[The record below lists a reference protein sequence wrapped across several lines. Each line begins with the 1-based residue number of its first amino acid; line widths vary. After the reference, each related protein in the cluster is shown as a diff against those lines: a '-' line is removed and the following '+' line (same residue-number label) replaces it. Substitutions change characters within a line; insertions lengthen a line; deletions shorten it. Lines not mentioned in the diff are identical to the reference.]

1 MNKVKKI
8 ISALL
13 IICMCAVMAFVNK
26 TDILAAGTARVS
38 IGSASGTVGDTV
50 SIDVSISASSGIG
63 GATIYVSY
71 DPSILALSGSSSN
84 SGTAMVSFMDESTAS
99 SQSKTIT
106 FRIIGAGTSSLNVIG
121 DSKVIDIDMQACS
134 ISKSSGSV
142 TASAPASYSSDNTL
156 SSLQISPGV
165 LSPAFS
171 PDVTTYTTSVG
182 ADCASLTVSAVPNDS
197 KATVSVSGK
206 RMDPGF
212 NTTTITVTAE
222 NGSKRTYT
230 IKTTKETNSASNE
243 NNQATGSDSSN
254 GSTDNNNDIP
264 DVQDPNSEAIQEPN
278 ITVDNAEYKIVS
290 ANDEHPLPDGYTP
303 TEYDYNGTKVSAGVG
318 IDTGVT
324 IVYLESTD
332 GKGESGYYV
341 YDSVRKTFSQ
351 FVEVSQ
357 PQFTYCILAID
368 EASMELPE
376 GYDVGRTVINGKEVD
391 ALLDRTGNYALF
403 YGVSSTGETGW
414 FRYNVNDGTIQG
426 YAGYNMADEQ
436 VINTNTK
443 TADSDKAFNTVSSY
457 IFVILAVLAVVI
469 IALIVVVI
477 ALSIK
482 LSKSKK
488 AFVGAMDGYEDEDID
503 EEDLDDMELEDDE
516 EDTIYRIVQEGIT
529 NAIRHGHASR
539 IFINF
544 KKVDIWLVIR
554 IRDNGI
560 GCKDIHK
567 GFGLTHMKERVDMLH
582 GTVTYSSNNG
592 FQVVAKLPIRWR
604 NEER

>member
-13 IICMCAVMAFVNK
+13 IICMCAGMAFVNK
-26 TDILAAGTARVS
+26 TDILAAGTARIS
-38 IGSASGTVGDTV
+38 IGSASGTVGSTV
-50 SIDVSISASSGIG
+50 SVDVSISASSGIG

-106 FRIIGAGTSSLNVIG
+106 FKIIGVGTSSLNVIG

-206 RMDPGF
+206 RMDPGL

-254 GSTDNNNDIP
+254 GSTDNNNGIP

-278 ITVDNAEYKIVS
+278 ITIDNAEYKIVS

-303 TEYDYNGTKVSAGVG
+303 TEYDYNGTKVSAGIG

-332 GKGESGYYV
+332 GKGENGYYV
-341 YDSVRKTFSQ
+341 YDSVRKTFSP

-357 PQFTYCILAID
+357 PQLTYCILVID
-368 EASMELPE
+368 EASMELPD

-443 TADSDKAFNTVSSY
+443 TADSDKAFNTVSDY

-516 EDTIYRIVQEGIT
+516 EDILYYDSEEDIDDE
-529 NAIRHGHASR
+529 AS
-539 IFINF
+539 
-544 KKVDIWLVIR
+544 D
-554 IRDNGI
+554 DASP
-560 GCKDIHK
+560 HQ
-567 GFGLTHMKERVDMLH
+567 
-582 GTVTYSSNNG
+582 SSAT
-592 FQVVAKLPIRWR
+592 QDLPEEY
-604 NEER
+604 NESEELELEEIDDK

>member
-38 IGSASGTVGDTV
+38 IGSASGMVGDTV

-106 FRIIGAGTSSLNVIG
+106 FKIIGAGTSSLNVIG

-254 GSTDNNNDIP
+254 GSTDNNNIP

-391 ALLDRTGNYALF
+391 AILDRTGNYALF

-503 EEDLDDMELEDDE
+503 EEDLDDMELEGDE
-516 EDTIYRIVQEGIT
+516 EDILYDDLEE
-529 NAIRHGHASR
+529 
-539 IFINF
+539 
-544 KKVDIWLVIR
+544 DIDEEVS
-554 IRDNGI
+554 DDAVPYQSSTT
-560 GCKDIHK
+560 KD
-567 GFGLTHMKERVDMLH
+567 
-582 GTVTYSSNNG
+582 
-592 FQVVAKLPIRWR
+592 LPEEY
-604 NEER
+604 NESEELELEEIDDK

>member
-1 MNKVKKI
+1 
-8 ISALL
+8 
-13 IICMCAVMAFVNK
+13 
-26 TDILAAGTARVS
+26 
-38 IGSASGTVGDTV
+38 
-50 SIDVSISASSGIG
+50 
-63 GATIYVSY
+63 
-71 DPSILALSGSSSN
+71 
-84 SGTAMVSFMDESTAS
+84 
-99 SQSKTIT
+99 
-106 FRIIGAGTSSLNVIG
+106 
-121 DSKVIDIDMQACS
+121 MQACS

-357 PQFTYCILAID
+357 PQYTYCILAID

-516 EDTIYRIVQEGIT
+516 EDILYDDLEE
-529 NAIRHGHASR
+529 
-539 IFINF
+539 
-544 KKVDIWLVIR
+544 DIDEEVS
-554 IRDNGI
+554 DDAVPYQSSTT
-560 GCKDIHK
+560 KD
-567 GFGLTHMKERVDMLH
+567 
-582 GTVTYSSNNG
+582 
-592 FQVVAKLPIRWR
+592 LPEEY
-604 NEER
+604 NESEELELEEIDDK

>member
-8 ISALL
+8 ISALF

-38 IGSASGTVGDTV
+38 IGSASGTIGDTV
-50 SIDVSISASSGIG
+50 SIDVLISASSGIG

-206 RMDPGF
+206 RLDPGF

-516 EDTIYRIVQEGIT
+516 EDILYDDLEE
-529 NAIRHGHASR
+529 
-539 IFINF
+539 
-544 KKVDIWLVIR
+544 DIDEEVS
-554 IRDNGI
+554 DDAVPYQSSTT
-560 GCKDIHK
+560 KD
-567 GFGLTHMKERVDMLH
+567 
-582 GTVTYSSNNG
+582 
-592 FQVVAKLPIRWR
+592 LPEEY
-604 NEER
+604 NESEELELEEIDDK

>member
-13 IICMCAVMAFVNK
+13 IICMCAGMTFVNK

-106 FRIIGAGTSSLNVIG
+106 FKIIGAGTSSLNVIG

-142 TASAPASYSSDNTL
+142 KASAPASYSSDNTL

-254 GSTDNNNDIP
+254 GSTDNNNNIP

-443 TADSDKAFNTVSSY
+443 TADSDKAFDTVSSY
-457 IFVILAVLAVVI
+457 IFVILAILAVVI

-516 EDTIYRIVQEGIT
+516 EDILYDDLEE
-529 NAIRHGHASR
+529 
-539 IFINF
+539 
-544 KKVDIWLVIR
+544 DIDEEVS
-554 IRDNGI
+554 DDAVPYQSSTT
-560 GCKDIHK
+560 KD
-567 GFGLTHMKERVDMLH
+567 
-582 GTVTYSSNNG
+582 
-592 FQVVAKLPIRWR
+592 LPEEY
-604 NEER
+604 NESEELELEEIDDK

>member
-38 IGSASGTVGDTV
+38 IGSASGTIGDTV

-376 GYDVGRTVINGKEVD
+376 GYDVGSTVINGKEVD

-516 EDTIYRIVQEGIT
+516 EDILYDDLEE
-529 NAIRHGHASR
+529 
-539 IFINF
+539 
-544 KKVDIWLVIR
+544 DIDEEVS
-554 IRDNGI
+554 DDAVPYQSSTT
-560 GCKDIHK
+560 KD
-567 GFGLTHMKERVDMLH
+567 
-582 GTVTYSSNNG
+582 
-592 FQVVAKLPIRWR
+592 LPEEY
-604 NEER
+604 NESEELELEEIDDK

>member
-13 IICMCAVMAFVNK
+13 IICMCAGMAFVNK

-106 FRIIGAGTSSLNVIG
+106 FKIIGAGTSSLNVIG

-142 TASAPASYSSDNTL
+142 KASAPASYSSDNTL

-254 GSTDNNNDIP
+254 GSTDNNNNIP

-457 IFVILAVLAVVI
+457 IFVILAILAVVI

-503 EEDLDDMELEDDE
+503 EEDLDNMELEDDE
-516 EDTIYRIVQEGIT
+516 EDILYDDLEE
-529 NAIRHGHASR
+529 
-539 IFINF
+539 
-544 KKVDIWLVIR
+544 DIDEEVS
-554 IRDNGI
+554 DDAVPYQSSTT
-560 GCKDIHK
+560 KD
-567 GFGLTHMKERVDMLH
+567 
-582 GTVTYSSNNG
+582 
-592 FQVVAKLPIRWR
+592 LP
-604 NEER
+604 EELELEEIDDK

>member
-1 MNKVKKI
+1 MKNIRKI
-8 ISALL
+8 AAVLMTLLLCVPFFNVTSA
-13 IICMCAVMAFVNK
+13 K
-26 TDILAAGTARVS
+26 AAGTARVS
-38 IGSASGTVGDTV
+38 IGSASGTVGETVSVMV
-50 SIDVSISASSGIG
+50 SIDASFEIG
-63 GATIYVSY
+63 AATIYVSY
-71 DPSILALSGSSSN
+71 DTSVLEPVSGSNTGTVTCNFLDSN
-84 SGTAMVSFMDESTAS
+84 ASS
-99 SQSKTIT
+99 SQSSSIS
-106 FRIIGAGTSSLNVIG
+106 FRIKAAGTSSLSVIG

-516 EDTIYRIVQEGIT
+516 EDILYDDLEE
-529 NAIRHGHASR
+529 
-539 IFINF
+539 
-544 KKVDIWLVIR
+544 DIDEEVS
-554 IRDNGI
+554 DDAVPYQSSTT
-560 GCKDIHK
+560 KD
-567 GFGLTHMKERVDMLH
+567 
-582 GTVTYSSNNG
+582 
-592 FQVVAKLPIRWR
+592 LPEEY
-604 NEER
+604 NESEELELEEIDDK

>member
-106 FRIIGAGTSSLNVIG
+106 FKIIGAGTSSLNVIG

-391 ALLDRTGNYALF
+391 ALLDRTGNYVLF

-443 TADSDKAFNTVSSY
+443 TADSDKAFNTVSDY

-516 EDTIYRIVQEGIT
+516 EDILYDDLEE
-529 NAIRHGHASR
+529 
-539 IFINF
+539 
-544 KKVDIWLVIR
+544 DIDEEVS
-554 IRDNGI
+554 DDAVPYQSSTT
-560 GCKDIHK
+560 KD
-567 GFGLTHMKERVDMLH
+567 
-582 GTVTYSSNNG
+582 
-592 FQVVAKLPIRWR
+592 LPEEY
-604 NEER
+604 NESEELELEEIDDK

>member
-38 IGSASGTVGDTV
+38 IGSASGTIGDTV

-106 FRIIGAGTSSLNVIG
+106 FKIIGAGTSSLNVIG

-142 TASAPASYSSDNTL
+142 KASAPASYSSDNTL

-516 EDTIYRIVQEGIT
+516 EDILYDDLEE
-529 NAIRHGHASR
+529 
-539 IFINF
+539 
-544 KKVDIWLVIR
+544 DIDEEVS
-554 IRDNGI
+554 DDAVPYQSSTT
-560 GCKDIHK
+560 KD
-567 GFGLTHMKERVDMLH
+567 
-582 GTVTYSSNNG
+582 
-592 FQVVAKLPIRWR
+592 LPEEY
-604 NEER
+604 NESEELELEEIDDK

>member
-106 FRIIGAGTSSLNVIG
+106 FKIIGAGTSSLNVIG

-134 ISKSSGSV
+134 ISKSLGSV

-254 GSTDNNNDIP
+254 GSTDNNNIP

-341 YDSVRKTFSQ
+341 YDSVRKTFSP

-516 EDTIYRIVQEGIT
+516 EDILYD
-529 NAIRHGHASR
+529 ASEE
-539 IFINF
+539 
-544 KKVDIWLVIR
+544 DIDEEVS
-554 IRDNGI
+554 DDAVPYQSSTT
-560 GCKDIHK
+560 KD
-567 GFGLTHMKERVDMLH
+567 
-582 GTVTYSSNNG
+582 
-592 FQVVAKLPIRWR
+592 LPEEY
-604 NEER
+604 NESEELELEEIDDK

>member
-38 IGSASGTVGDTV
+38 IGSASGTVGNTV

-106 FRIIGAGTSSLNVIG
+106 FKIIGAGTSSLNVIG

-134 ISKSSGSV
+134 ISKSSGLV

-254 GSTDNNNDIP
+254 GSTDNNNIP

-516 EDTIYRIVQEGIT
+516 EDILYD
-529 NAIRHGHASR
+529 ASEE
-539 IFINF
+539 
-544 KKVDIWLVIR
+544 DIDEEVS
-554 IRDNGI
+554 DDAVPYQSSTT
-560 GCKDIHK
+560 KD
-567 GFGLTHMKERVDMLH
+567 
-582 GTVTYSSNNG
+582 
-592 FQVVAKLPIRWR
+592 LPEEY
-604 NEER
+604 NESEELELEEIDDK

>member
-106 FRIIGAGTSSLNVIG
+106 FKIIGAGTSSLNVIG

-469 IALIVVVI
+469 IALIVIVI

-503 EEDLDDMELEDDE
+503 EEDLDDMELEGDE
-516 EDTIYRIVQEGIT
+516 EDILYDDLEE
-529 NAIRHGHASR
+529 
-539 IFINF
+539 
-544 KKVDIWLVIR
+544 DIDEEVS
-554 IRDNGI
+554 DDAVPYQSSTT
-560 GCKDIHK
+560 KD
-567 GFGLTHMKERVDMLH
+567 
-582 GTVTYSSNNG
+582 
-592 FQVVAKLPIRWR
+592 LPEEY
-604 NEER
+604 NESEELELEEIDDK

>member
-26 TDILAAGTARVS
+26 TDILAAGTAR
-38 IGSASGTVGDTV
+38 GTVGDTV

-106 FRIIGAGTSSLNVIG
+106 FKIIGAGTSSLNVIG

-503 EEDLDDMELEDDE
+503 EEDLDDMELEGDE
-516 EDTIYRIVQEGIT
+516 EDILYDDLEE
-529 NAIRHGHASR
+529 
-539 IFINF
+539 
-544 KKVDIWLVIR
+544 DIDEEVS
-554 IRDNGI
+554 DDAVPYQSSTT
-560 GCKDIHK
+560 KD
-567 GFGLTHMKERVDMLH
+567 
-582 GTVTYSSNNG
+582 
-592 FQVVAKLPIRWR
+592 LPEEY
-604 NEER
+604 NESEELELEEIDDK

>member
-38 IGSASGTVGDTV
+38 IGSASGTIGDTV

-503 EEDLDDMELEDDE
+503 EEDLDDMELEGDE
-516 EDTIYRIVQEGIT
+516 EDILYDDLEE
-529 NAIRHGHASR
+529 
-539 IFINF
+539 
-544 KKVDIWLVIR
+544 DIDEEVS
-554 IRDNGI
+554 DDAVPYQSSTT
-560 GCKDIHK
+560 KD
-567 GFGLTHMKERVDMLH
+567 
-582 GTVTYSSNNG
+582 
-592 FQVVAKLPIRWR
+592 LPEEY
-604 NEER
+604 NESEELELEEIDDK

>member
-106 FRIIGAGTSSLNVIG
+106 FKIIGAGTSSLNVIG
-121 DSKVIDIDMQACS
+121 DSKVIDIDMQGCS

-254 GSTDNNNDIP
+254 GSTDNNNIP

-516 EDTIYRIVQEGIT
+516 EDILYDDLEE
-529 NAIRHGHASR
+529 
-539 IFINF
+539 
-544 KKVDIWLVIR
+544 DIDEEVS
-554 IRDNGI
+554 DDAVPYQSSTT
-560 GCKDIHK
+560 KD
-567 GFGLTHMKERVDMLH
+567 
-582 GTVTYSSNNG
+582 
-592 FQVVAKLPIRWR
+592 LPEEY
-604 NEER
+604 NESEELELEEIDDK

>member
-38 IGSASGTVGDTV
+38 IGSASGMVGDTV

-106 FRIIGAGTSSLNVIG
+106 FKIIGAGTSSLNVIG

-206 RMDPGF
+206 RMDSGF

-254 GSTDNNNDIP
+254 GSTDNNNIP

-503 EEDLDDMELEDDE
+503 EEDLDDMELEGDE
-516 EDTIYRIVQEGIT
+516 EDILYDDLEE
-529 NAIRHGHASR
+529 
-539 IFINF
+539 
-544 KKVDIWLVIR
+544 DIDEEVS
-554 IRDNGI
+554 DDAVPYQSSTT
-560 GCKDIHK
+560 KD
-567 GFGLTHMKERVDMLH
+567 
-582 GTVTYSSNNG
+582 
-592 FQVVAKLPIRWR
+592 LPEEY
-604 NEER
+604 NESEELELEEIDDK

>member
-38 IGSASGTVGDTV
+38 IGSASGMVGDTV

-106 FRIIGAGTSSLNVIG
+106 FKIIGAGTSSLNVIG

-254 GSTDNNNDIP
+254 GSTDNNNIP

-357 PQFTYCILAID
+357 PQYTYCILAID

-391 ALLDRTGNYALF
+391 ALLDRTGNYVLF

-443 TADSDKAFNTVSSY
+443 TADSDKAFNTVSDY

-516 EDTIYRIVQEGIT
+516 EDILYDDLEE
-529 NAIRHGHASR
+529 
-539 IFINF
+539 
-544 KKVDIWLVIR
+544 DIDEEVSDDAVPYQLSTT
-554 IRDNGI
+554 
-560 GCKDIHK
+560 KD
-567 GFGLTHMKERVDMLH
+567 
-582 GTVTYSSNNG
+582 
-592 FQVVAKLPIRWR
+592 LPEEY
-604 NEER
+604 NESEELELEEIDDK

>member
-106 FRIIGAGTSSLNVIG
+106 FKIIGAGTSSLNVIG

-254 GSTDNNNDIP
+254 GSTDNNNIP

-278 ITVDNAEYKIVS
+278 ITVDNTEYKIVS

-516 EDTIYRIVQEGIT
+516 EDILYYDSEEDIDDE
-529 NAIRHGHASR
+529 AS
-539 IFINF
+539 
-544 KKVDIWLVIR
+544 D
-554 IRDNGI
+554 DASP
-560 GCKDIHK
+560 HQ
-567 GFGLTHMKERVDMLH
+567 
-582 GTVTYSSNNG
+582 SSAT
-592 FQVVAKLPIRWR
+592 QDLPEEY
-604 NEER
+604 NESEELELEEIDDK

>member
-106 FRIIGAGTSSLNVIG
+106 FKIIGAGTSSLNVIG

-254 GSTDNNNDIP
+254 GSTDNNNIP

-482 LSKSKK
+482 LSKRKK
-488 AFVGAMDGYEDEDID
+488 AFVGALDGYEDEDID
-503 EEDLDDMELEDDE
+503 EEDLDDMEIEDDE
-516 EDTIYRIVQEGIT
+516 EDILYDDLEE
-529 NAIRHGHASR
+529 
-539 IFINF
+539 
-544 KKVDIWLVIR
+544 DIDEEVS
-554 IRDNGI
+554 DDAVPYQSSTT
-560 GCKDIHK
+560 KD
-567 GFGLTHMKERVDMLH
+567 
-582 GTVTYSSNNG
+582 
-592 FQVVAKLPIRWR
+592 LPEEY
-604 NEER
+604 NESEELELEEIDDK

>member
-106 FRIIGAGTSSLNVIG
+106 FKIIGAGTSSLNVIG

-443 TADSDKAFNTVSSY
+443 TADSDKAFNTVKTKICPHCQKEFVPTSNRQ
-457 IFVILAVLAVVI
+457 IFCSKDCCYQARQDKTKADREAEKGNHYYRQRVCAVCGSTYWPAH
-469 IALIVVVI
+469 
-477 ALSIK
+477 SQQK
-482 LSKSKK
+482 FCSEECQKQNHNEKSLEFYHKK
-488 AFVGAMDGYEDEDID
+488 QKEKSE
-503 EEDLDDMELEDDE
+503 
-516 EDTIYRIVQEGIT
+516 
-529 NAIRHGHASR
+529 
-539 IFINF
+539 
-544 KKVDIWLVIR
+544 
-554 IRDNGI
+554 
-560 GCKDIHK
+560 CKD
-567 GFGLTHMKERVDMLH
+567 LLQTKELV
-582 GTVTYSSNNG
+582 SSTNSSEIITIP
-592 FQVVAKLPIRWR
+592 A
-604 NEER
+604 

>member
-38 IGSASGTVGDTV
+38 IGSASGTVGDIV

-71 DPSILALSGSSSN
+71 DPSILALSGSSSD

-106 FRIIGAGTSSLNVIG
+106 FKIIGAGTSSLNVIG

-469 IALIVVVI
+469 IALIVIVI

-516 EDTIYRIVQEGIT
+516 EDILYDDLEE
-529 NAIRHGHASR
+529 
-539 IFINF
+539 
-544 KKVDIWLVIR
+544 DIDEEVS
-554 IRDNGI
+554 DDAVPYQSSTT
-560 GCKDIHK
+560 KD
-567 GFGLTHMKERVDMLH
+567 
-582 GTVTYSSNNG
+582 
-592 FQVVAKLPIRWR
+592 LPEEY
-604 NEER
+604 NESEELELEEIDDK

>member
-106 FRIIGAGTSSLNVIG
+106 FKIIGAGTSSLNVIG

-254 GSTDNNNDIP
+254 GSTDNNNGIP

-278 ITVDNAEYKIVS
+278 ITIDKAEYKIVS

-303 TEYDYNGTKVSAGVG
+303 TEYDYNGTKVSAGIG

-341 YDSVRKTFSQ
+341 YDSVRKTFSP

-391 ALLDRTGNYALF
+391 ALFDRTGNYALF

-443 TADSDKAFNTVSSY
+443 TADSDKAFNTVSDY

-516 EDTIYRIVQEGIT
+516 EDILYDDLEE
-529 NAIRHGHASR
+529 
-539 IFINF
+539 
-544 KKVDIWLVIR
+544 DIDEEVS
-554 IRDNGI
+554 DDAVPYQSSTT
-560 GCKDIHK
+560 KD
-567 GFGLTHMKERVDMLH
+567 
-582 GTVTYSSNNG
+582 
-592 FQVVAKLPIRWR
+592 LPEEY
-604 NEER
+604 NESEELELEEIDDK

>member
-106 FRIIGAGTSSLNVIG
+106 FKIIGAGTSSLNVIG

-516 EDTIYRIVQEGIT
+516 EDILYDDLEE
-529 NAIRHGHASR
+529 
-539 IFINF
+539 
-544 KKVDIWLVIR
+544 DI
-554 IRDNGI
+554 D
-560 GCKDIHK
+560 
-567 GFGLTHMKERVDMLH
+567 
-582 GTVTYSSNNG
+582 
-592 FQVVAKLPIRWR
+592 
-604 NEER
+604 EEVS

>member
-503 EEDLDDMELEDDE
+503 EEDLDDMELEGDE
-516 EDTIYRIVQEGIT
+516 EDILYDDLEE
-529 NAIRHGHASR
+529 
-539 IFINF
+539 
-544 KKVDIWLVIR
+544 DIDEEVS
-554 IRDNGI
+554 DDAVPYQSSTT
-560 GCKDIHK
+560 KD
-567 GFGLTHMKERVDMLH
+567 
-582 GTVTYSSNNG
+582 
-592 FQVVAKLPIRWR
+592 LPEEY
-604 NEER
+604 NESEELELEEIDDK

>member
-38 IGSASGTVGDTV
+38 IGSASGTIGDTV

-243 NNQATGSDSSN
+243 NNQATGSDLSN
-254 GSTDNNNDIP
+254 GSTDNNNIP

-503 EEDLDDMELEDDE
+503 EEDLDDMELEGDE
-516 EDTIYRIVQEGIT
+516 EDILYDDLEE
-529 NAIRHGHASR
+529 
-539 IFINF
+539 
-544 KKVDIWLVIR
+544 DIDEEVS
-554 IRDNGI
+554 DDAVPYQSSTT
-560 GCKDIHK
+560 KD
-567 GFGLTHMKERVDMLH
+567 
-582 GTVTYSSNNG
+582 
-592 FQVVAKLPIRWR
+592 LPEEY
-604 NEER
+604 NESEELELEEIDDK

>member
-84 SGTAMVSFMDESTAS
+84 SGTVMVSFMDESTAS

-106 FRIIGAGTSSLNVIG
+106 FKIIGAGTSSLNVIG

-503 EEDLDDMELEDDE
+503 EEDLDDMELEGDE
-516 EDTIYRIVQEGIT
+516 EDILYDDLEE
-529 NAIRHGHASR
+529 
-539 IFINF
+539 
-544 KKVDIWLVIR
+544 DIDEEVS
-554 IRDNGI
+554 DDAVPYQSSTT
-560 GCKDIHK
+560 KD
-567 GFGLTHMKERVDMLH
+567 
-582 GTVTYSSNNG
+582 
-592 FQVVAKLPIRWR
+592 LPEEY
-604 NEER
+604 NESEELELEEIDDK

>member
-13 IICMCAVMAFVNK
+13 IICMCAGMAFVNK

-106 FRIIGAGTSSLNVIG
+106 FKIIGAGTSSLNVIG

-142 TASAPASYSSDNTL
+142 KASAPASYSSDNTL

-254 GSTDNNNDIP
+254 GSTDNNNNIP

-443 TADSDKAFNTVSSY
+443 TADSDKAFDTVSSY
-457 IFVILAVLAVVI
+457 IFVILAILAVVI

-516 EDTIYRIVQEGIT
+516 EDILYDDLEE
-529 NAIRHGHASR
+529 
-539 IFINF
+539 
-544 KKVDIWLVIR
+544 DIDEEVS
-554 IRDNGI
+554 DDAVPYQSSTT
-560 GCKDIHK
+560 KD
-567 GFGLTHMKERVDMLH
+567 
-582 GTVTYSSNNG
+582 
-592 FQVVAKLPIRWR
+592 LPEEY
-604 NEER
+604 NESEELELEEIDDK

>member
-1 MNKVKKI
+1 
-8 ISALL
+8 
-13 IICMCAVMAFVNK
+13 
-26 TDILAAGTARVS
+26 
-38 IGSASGTVGDTV
+38 
-50 SIDVSISASSGIG
+50 
-63 GATIYVSY
+63 
-71 DPSILALSGSSSN
+71 
-84 SGTAMVSFMDESTAS
+84 
-99 SQSKTIT
+99 
-106 FRIIGAGTSSLNVIG
+106 
-121 DSKVIDIDMQACS
+121 
-134 ISKSSGSV
+134 
-142 TASAPASYSSDNTL
+142 
-156 SSLQISPGV
+156 
-165 LSPAFS
+165 
-171 PDVTTYTTSVG
+171 
-182 ADCASLTVSAVPNDS
+182 
-197 KATVSVSGK
+197 
-206 RMDPGF
+206 MDPGF

-469 IALIVVVI
+469 IALIVIVI

-516 EDTIYRIVQEGIT
+516 EDILYDDLEE
-529 NAIRHGHASR
+529 
-539 IFINF
+539 
-544 KKVDIWLVIR
+544 DIDEEVS
-554 IRDNGI
+554 DDAVPYQSSTT
-560 GCKDIHK
+560 KD
-567 GFGLTHMKERVDMLH
+567 
-582 GTVTYSSNNG
+582 
-592 FQVVAKLPIRWR
+592 LPEEY
-604 NEER
+604 NESEELELEEIDDK

>member
-38 IGSASGTVGDTV
+38 IGSASGTVGDAV

-106 FRIIGAGTSSLNVIG
+106 FKIIGAGTSSLNVIG

-254 GSTDNNNDIP
+254 GSTDNNNIP

-341 YDSVRKTFSQ
+341 YDSVRKTFSP

-503 EEDLDDMELEDDE
+503 EEDLDDMDLEDDE
-516 EDTIYRIVQEGIT
+516 EDILYYDSEEDIDDE
-529 NAIRHGHASR
+529 AS
-539 IFINF
+539 
-544 KKVDIWLVIR
+544 D
-554 IRDNGI
+554 DASP
-560 GCKDIHK
+560 HQ
-567 GFGLTHMKERVDMLH
+567 
-582 GTVTYSSNNG
+582 SSAT
-592 FQVVAKLPIRWR
+592 QDLPEEY
-604 NEER
+604 NESEELELEEIDDK

>member
-106 FRIIGAGTSSLNVIG
+106 FKIIGAGTSSLNVIG

-503 EEDLDDMELEDDE
+503 EEDLDDMELEGDE
-516 EDTIYRIVQEGIT
+516 EDILYDDLEE
-529 NAIRHGHASR
+529 
-539 IFINF
+539 
-544 KKVDIWLVIR
+544 DIDEEVS
-554 IRDNGI
+554 DDAVPYQSSTT
-560 GCKDIHK
+560 KD
-567 GFGLTHMKERVDMLH
+567 
-582 GTVTYSSNNG
+582 
-592 FQVVAKLPIRWR
+592 LPEEY
-604 NEER
+604 NESEEMELEEIDDK

>member
-106 FRIIGAGTSSLNVIG
+106 FKIIGAGTSSLNVIG
-121 DSKVIDIDMQACS
+121 DSKVIDIDMQACN

-254 GSTDNNNDIP
+254 GSTDNNNIP

-488 AFVGAMDGYEDEDID
+488 AFVGAMDGYEDENID

-516 EDTIYRIVQEGIT
+516 EDILYDDLEE
-529 NAIRHGHASR
+529 
-539 IFINF
+539 
-544 KKVDIWLVIR
+544 DIDEEVS
-554 IRDNGI
+554 DDAVPYQSSTT
-560 GCKDIHK
+560 KD
-567 GFGLTHMKERVDMLH
+567 
-582 GTVTYSSNNG
+582 
-592 FQVVAKLPIRWR
+592 LPEEY
-604 NEER
+604 NESEELELEEIDDK

>member
-106 FRIIGAGTSSLNVIG
+106 FKIIGAGISSLNVIG

-230 IKTTKETNSASNE
+230 IKTTKETSSASNE

-254 GSTDNNNDIP
+254 GSTDNNNIP

-503 EEDLDDMELEDDE
+503 EEDLDDMEIEDDE
-516 EDTIYRIVQEGIT
+516 EDILYDDLEE
-529 NAIRHGHASR
+529 
-539 IFINF
+539 
-544 KKVDIWLVIR
+544 DIDEEVS
-554 IRDNGI
+554 DDAVPYQSSTT
-560 GCKDIHK
+560 KD
-567 GFGLTHMKERVDMLH
+567 
-582 GTVTYSSNNG
+582 
-592 FQVVAKLPIRWR
+592 LPEEY
-604 NEER
+604 NESEELELEEIDDK

>member
-38 IGSASGTVGDTV
+38 IGSASGMVGDTV

-106 FRIIGAGTSSLNVIG
+106 FKIIGAGTSSLNVIG

-254 GSTDNNNDIP
+254 GSTDNNNIP

-503 EEDLDDMELEDDE
+503 EEDLDDMELEGDE
-516 EDTIYRIVQEGIT
+516 EDILYDDLEE
-529 NAIRHGHASR
+529 
-539 IFINF
+539 
-544 KKVDIWLVIR
+544 DIDEEVS
-554 IRDNGI
+554 DDAVPYQSSTT
-560 GCKDIHK
+560 KD
-567 GFGLTHMKERVDMLH
+567 
-582 GTVTYSSNNG
+582 
-592 FQVVAKLPIRWR
+592 LPEEY
-604 NEER
+604 NESEELELEEIDDK